1 MLNMNT
7 SLFKKMPPGLL
18 PLKQMKL
25 LYYICKSSGMAK

>member
-1 MLNMNT
+1 MLNANT

-25 LYYICKSSGMAK
+25 LYCSCESSGMPK